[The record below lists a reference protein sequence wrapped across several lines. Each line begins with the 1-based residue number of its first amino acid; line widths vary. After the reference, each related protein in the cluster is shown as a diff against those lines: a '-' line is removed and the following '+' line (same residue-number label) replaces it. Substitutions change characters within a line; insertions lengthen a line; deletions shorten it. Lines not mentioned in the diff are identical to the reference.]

1 MMWRKSDSPPAED
14 RFEEWFNRKRQESVL
29 GGQLEA
35 PEGPC
40 PDDSFL
46 RDLARKSRNIN
57 LSDPRVDHA
66 ASCPMC
72 MRKLL
77 ALRNEKATNTRR
89 LALTA
94 AIACCVLVVA
104 TVVWV
109 SGRRSR
115 DLQPAPNVAVVSR
128 TLDLFNAGSYR
139 GDQPAP
145 LQSVS
150 LPTALVKVTIVLPR
164 YSTPGRYVVA
174 VTRDQSGNDQAAK
187 GIGTAVRDGSR
198 ELVTVTLD
206 LRSATTGPHFL
217 STTREKDE
225 ASYYYPLDI
234 R

>member
-1 MMWRKSDSPPAED
+1 MMWRKPDSPPAED

-29 GGQLEA
+29 EGQVEA
-35 PEGPC
+35 PQGPH

-46 RDLARKSRNIN
+46 RDLARKSRRIN

-66 ASCPMC
+66 ASCPLC

-77 ALRNEKATNTRR
+77 AMRNEKATTTRR
-89 LALTA
+89 VALTA

-104 TVVWV
+104 AIVWI
-109 SGRRSR
+109 SGRRSTEV
-115 DLQPAPNVAVVSR
+115 QPTPNVAVVSK
-128 TLDLFNAGSYR
+128 TLDLSNAGAYR

-145 LQSVS
+145 LQSVF
-150 LPTALVKVTIVLPR
+150 LPTALVKVTVVLPR

-174 VTRDQSGNDQAAK
+174 VTRDQSGRDPVAK
-187 GIGTAVRDGSR
+187 GIGLTVADGSR

-206 LRSATTGPHFL
+206 LRSAAVGSHFL
-217 STTREKDE
+217 STTREQDQ

>member
-1 MMWRKSDSPPAED
+1 MMWRKPDPPPAED

-29 GGQLEA
+29 EGHAEA
-35 PEGPC
+35 PQEPH

-66 ASCPMC
+66 ASCPLC

-77 ALRNEKATNTRR
+77 ALRTGKATNTR
-89 LALTA
+89 LVALTA
-94 AIACCVLVVA
+94 IIACCVLIVA
-104 TVVWV
+104 SIIWI
-109 SGRRSR
+109 SSRRSR
-115 DLQPAPNVAVVSR
+115 EIQSTPNVAVVSK
-128 TLDLFNAGSYR
+128 TLDLSDAGSYR
-139 GDQPAP
+139 GDQPTP

-150 LPTALVKVTIVLPR
+150 LPTAVVQVTVVLPR

-174 VTRDQSGNDQAAK
+174 VTHDQSGSDPVAK
-187 GIGTAVRDGSR
+187 GMGLAVADGNR

>member
-1 MMWRKSDSPPAED
+1 MMWRKPDSPPVED
-14 RFEEWFNRKRQESVL
+14 RFEEWFNRKRQDSVL
-29 GGQLEA
+29 EGQVEA
-35 PEGPC
+35 PQGPH

-46 RDLARKSRNIN
+46 RDLARKSRSIN

-66 ASCPMC
+66 ASCPLC

-77 ALRNEKATNTRR
+77 AMRNEKATNTRR
-89 LALTA
+89 VALTA

-104 TVVWV
+104 TIVWI
-109 SGRRSR
+109 SGRRSHEV
-115 DLQPAPNVAVVSR
+115 QPAPNVAVVSK
-128 TLDLFNAGSYR
+128 TLDLSNAGSYR

-150 LPTALVKVTIVLPR
+150 LPTALVKVTVVLPR

-174 VTRDQSGNDQAAK
+174 VTRDQSGSDPVAK
-187 GIGTAVRDGSR
+187 GIGLAVADGSR

-234 R
+234 Q

>member
-1 MMWRKSDSPPAED
+1 MMWRKTDSPPAED
-14 RFEEWFNRKRQESVL
+14 RFEEWFNRQRQESIL
-29 GGQLEA
+29 AGRLEP

-40 PDDSFL
+40 PDESFL
-46 RDLARKSRNIN
+46 RDIARKSRSIN

-66 ASCPMC
+66 ASCPLC

-89 LALTA
+89 VALTA
-94 AIACCVLVVA
+94 IIACCVLLVA
-104 TVVWV
+104 TVLWI

-115 DLQPAPNVAVVSR
+115 EVEPAPNVAVVSR
-128 TLDLFNAGSYR
+128 TLDLSNAGSFR

-164 YSTPGRYVVA
+164 YSTPGQYVVA
-174 VTRDQSGNDQAAK
+174 VTRDQSGSDPVAK
-187 GIGTAVRDGSR
+187 GIGLAVADGSR

-206 LRSATTGPHFL
+206 LRFATTGPHFL
-217 STTREKDE
+217 STTREQDQ

>member
-1 MMWRKSDSPPAED
+1 MKWRKSDSPPAED

-29 GGQLEA
+29 EGQVEA
-35 PEGPC
+35 PQGAH

-46 RDLARKSRNIN
+46 RDLARKSRSIN

-66 ASCPMC
+66 ASCPLC

-77 ALRNEKATNTRR
+77 AMRNEKATTTRR
-89 LALTA
+89 VALTA

-104 TVVWV
+104 TIVWI
-109 SGRRSR
+109 SGSRSR
-115 DLQPAPNVAVVSR
+115 EVQPAPNVAVVSK
-128 TLDLFNAGSYR
+128 TLDLSNAGSYR

-150 LPTALVKVTIVLPR
+150 LPADLVKVTVVLPR
-164 YSTPGRYVVA
+164 YSTPGQYVVA
-174 VTRDQSGNDQAAK
+174 VTRDQSGSDPVAK
-187 GIGTAVRDGSR
+187 GIGPAVADGSR

-206 LRSATTGPHFL
+206 LRSAATGPHFL

>member
-1 MMWRKSDSPPAED
+1 MMWRKPDSPPAED

-29 GGQLEA
+29 EGQVEA
-35 PEGPC
+35 PQGPH

-46 RDLARKSRNIN
+46 RDLARKSRSIS

-66 ASCPMC
+66 ASCPLC

-77 ALRNEKATNTRR
+77 AMRNEKATTTRWV
-89 LALTA
+89 ALTA

-104 TVVWV
+104 TIVWI

-115 DLQPAPNVAVVSR
+115 EVQPAPNVAVVSK
-128 TLDLFNAGSYR
+128 TLDLSNAGSYR
-139 GDQPAP
+139 GDQPAT

-150 LPTALVKVTIVLPR
+150 LPTALVRVTVVLPR
-164 YSTPGRYVVA
+164 YSTPGQYVVA
-174 VTRDQSGNDQAAK
+174 VTRDQSGSDPVAK
-187 GIGTAVRDGSR
+187 GIGPAVADGSR

-217 STTREKDE
+217 STTREQDQ

>member
-1 MMWRKSDSPPAED
+1 MMWRKPDSPPAQD
-14 RFEEWFNRKRQESVL
+14 RFEEWFNRKRRESVL
-29 GGQLEA
+29 GGQVEA
-35 PEGPC
+35 PQGPH

-46 RDLARKSRNIN
+46 RDLARKSKNIS
-57 LSDPRVDHA
+57 LTDPRVDHA
-66 ASCPMC
+66 ASCPLC

-77 ALRNEKATNTRR
+77 ALKNVKSTSARR

-94 AIACCVLVVA
+94 IVAFCVLLAV
-104 TVVWV
+104 TFLWL
-109 SGRRSR
+109 SGRKSR
-115 DLQPAPNVAVVSR
+115 EIGPMPNVAAATR
-128 TLDLFNAGSYR
+128 TVDLFNAGSYR

-150 LPTALVKVTIVLPR
+150 LPAALVKVTVILPR
-164 YSTPGRYVVA
+164 YSTPGQYVVA
-174 VTRDQSGNDQAAK
+174 VTQDQSGSNPVAK
-187 GIGTAVRDGSR
+187 GIGAAVSNGTR

-217 STTREKDE
+217 STTREQDQ

>member
-1 MMWRKSDSPPAED
+1 MMWRKPDSPPAQD

-29 GGQLEA
+29 EGQVEA
-35 PEGPC
+35 PQGPH

-46 RDLARKSRNIN
+46 RDLARKSKSIN
-57 LSDPRVDHA
+57 LSDQRVDHA
-66 ASCPMC
+66 ASCPLC

-77 ALRNEKATNTRR
+77 ALRNEKATSTRR
-89 LALTA
+89 VAVTA
-94 AIACCVLVVA
+94 IVACCVLIVA
-104 TVVWV
+104 SIVWI
-109 SGRRSR
+109 SSRRSR
-115 DLQPAPNVAVVSR
+115 EIQPAPNVAVVSK
-128 TLDLFNAGSYR
+128 TLNLFNAGSYR

-150 LPTALVKVTIVLPR
+150 LPTALVKVTVVLPH
-164 YSTPGRYVVA
+164 YSTPGQYVVA
-174 VTRDQSGNDQAAK
+174 VTQDQSGSNPVAK
-187 GIGTAVRDGSR
+187 GIGQAVSDGSR

-217 STTREKDE
+217 STTREQDQ

>member
-1 MMWRKSDSPPAED
+1 MMWRKPDPPPAED

-29 GGQLEA
+29 EGQVEA
-35 PEGPC
+35 PPGPH

-66 ASCPMC
+66 ASCPLC

-77 ALRNEKATNTRR
+77 ALRNGKATNTSRV
-89 LALTA
+89 ALTA
-94 AIACCVLVVA
+94 IFACCVLIVA
-104 TVVWV
+104 SIVWI
-109 SGRRSR
+109 SSRRSR
-115 DLQPAPNVAVVSR
+115 EVQTAPNVAVVSK
-128 TLDLFNAGSYR
+128 TLDLSNAGSYR

-150 LPTALVKVTIVLPR
+150 LPTALVKVTVVLPR
-164 YSTPGRYVVA
+164 YSTPGQYVVA
-174 VTRDQSGNDQAAK
+174 VTRDQSGSDPVAK
-187 GIGTAVRDGSR
+187 GIGITVADGSR
-198 ELVTVTLD
+198 ESVTVTLD

-217 STTREKDE
+217 STTREQDQ